1 MVWNLGEKSKRCD
14 CRKSIIEKRFI
25 LSMCYRIYG
34 MLFIAAVVLLM
45 LGSRCNDGLLLVL
58 LENGAW
64 AEQSSVEPQS
74 GVIEPERQIICRKVT
89 LKGKGKD
96 YLVVGERHFKILPG
110 TVIKD
115 VDMKDLSLDQLEI
128 PCEAD
133 VCYFLKPNQKGA
145 WLASITLLSEI

>member
-1 MVWNLGEKSKRCD
+1 MLKLT
-14 CRKSIIEKRFI
+14 IEKRFI
-25 LSMCYRIYG
+25 LSMCYRIKKT
-34 MLFIAAVVLLM
+34 LFIAAVVLLM
-45 LGSRCNDGLLLVL
+45 LGSHCKCGSLFVL
-58 LENGAW
+58 LENEAW

-89 LKGKGKD
+89 LKGKGED

-115 VDMKDLSLDQLEI
+115 ADVKDLSLDQLKV

-145 WLASITLLSEI
+145 YLASITLLSEISTD